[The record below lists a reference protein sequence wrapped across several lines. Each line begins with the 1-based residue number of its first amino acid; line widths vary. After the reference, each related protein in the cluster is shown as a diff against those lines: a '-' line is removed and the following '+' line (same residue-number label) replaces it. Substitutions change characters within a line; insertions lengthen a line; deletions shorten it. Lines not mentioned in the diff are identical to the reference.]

1 MPLYRVHVVHTYFAT
16 GDFDVEA
23 ESGADAEFDART
35 LAEGTLL
42 DPELVDIDVRV
53 TLKEQEATQ
62 C

>member
-1 MPLYRVHVVHTYFAT
+1 MPLYRVHVVHTYCAA

-23 ESGADAEFDART
+23 ESEAAAEYDGRT
-35 LAEGTLL
+35 LAEGTLFF
-42 DPELVDIDVRV
+42 PELVDVEVSV